1 MLESAWK
8 AAPEPERELWRG
20 LAQLA
25 VGLTHAQRGN
35 AVGAVR
41 LLRRAAD
48 RVERY
53 ANDALHGLDTA
64 GLVIWAR
71 ALAVRVETDG
81 FGGLTPGD
89 LVPHLRPEAGRTID
103 VPEHARR
110 TRRDQVDRDVVAVGK
125 VDDQGILASLAVV
138 PRAGQDRDT
147 FVVRLFGPACL
158 MVSTSRASRHYAH
171 PRSDR

>member
-1 MLESAWK
+1 MNPTGERGRDRDATGRPRSARPRDELGRPLPRDADGLEGVPDDIALSPADSLAQAQRLLDGGRAFHAHEVLESAWK

-35 AVGAVR
+35 AVGAVQ

-48 RVERY
+48 RVEGY
-53 ANDALHGLDTA
+53 ANDAPHGLDTA

-89 LVPHLRPEAGRTID
+89 LVPHLRPEAGR
-103 VPEHARR
+103 
-110 TRRDQVDRDVVAVGK
+110 
-125 VDDQGILASLAVV
+125 
-138 PRAGQDRDT
+138 
-147 FVVRLFGPACL
+147 
-158 MVSTSRASRHYAH
+158 RH
-171 PRSDR
+171 D